1 MVSLVPQVIAALAL
15 SASHLPAPQLHPPF
29 AVGETLEFS
38 GSKRL
43 LISIRANHAFTFTVA
58 AIDTI
63 DGTPYWRF
71 TLNTT
76 ISVPL
81 YHDHSTQTSWTRVSD
96 FVSHR
101 YVHNADQT
109 GWSRHDD
116 FRIYPDSG
124 FYRNMRDNQT
134 QRTPEKPIDD
144 VAFFY
149 FLRLPSVPLEVG
161 KTYQYTN
168 YFKADRN
175 PVTVTVLR
183 HELCDL
189 PDNVRAQC
197 LVLHPVVEDP
207 PHGLFMKDN
216 EALIWLT
223 DDGRRLP
230 AKVKS
235 GGYTLT
241 LQKIIEPR

>member
-1 MVSLVPQVIAALAL
+1 MVFLVPQVIAAVAL
-15 SASHLPAPQLHPPF
+15 EASRTPAPPLQAPF

-38 GSKRL
+38 GSKQL

-63 DGTPYWRF
+63 DRTPYWRF

-81 YHDHSTQTSWTRVSD
+81 YHDHSSQTSWTRVSD
-96 FVSHR
+96 FVSRR

-109 GWSRHDD
+109 GWSQHDD
-116 FRIYPDSG
+116 FRIDPDSG
-124 FYRNMRDNQT
+124 FYRNMRDNKPYP
-134 QRTPEKPIDD
+134 TPEKPIDD

-149 FLRLPSVPLEVG
+149 FLRLPSVELEVG
-161 KTYQYTN
+161 KTYQYMN

-183 HELCDL
+183 HEPCDL
-189 PDNVRAQC
+189 PNDVRAQC

-216 EALIWLT
+216 DALIWLT

-230 AKVKS
+230 VKVKS
-235 GGYTLT
+235 GSYTLT
-241 LQKIIEPR
+241 LQKITEPR